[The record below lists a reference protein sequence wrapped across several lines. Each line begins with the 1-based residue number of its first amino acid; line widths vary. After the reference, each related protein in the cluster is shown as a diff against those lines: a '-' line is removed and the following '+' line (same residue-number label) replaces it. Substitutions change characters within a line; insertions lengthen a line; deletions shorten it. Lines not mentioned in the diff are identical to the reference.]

1 MVIGLS
7 IGVGCLVVIVAAII
21 IIVVVRKQ
29 QMIKQSNQEAD
40 DRVSLVAST
49 ISKCFGENNI
59 EDITQN
65 NSRVTIIVKDI
76 SKVNKEEIQ
85 KELDSVMYMGNKIV
99 FVVGSKSEEFYKS
112 LKENL
117 SK

>member
-1 MVIGLS
+1 MVIGIS
-7 IGVGCLVVIVAAII
+7 IGAGLLAIIIAAII
-21 IIVVVRKQ
+21 IVVIIKKHK
-29 QMIKQSNQEAD
+29 MIEKSNQEAD
-40 DRVSLVAST
+40 DKVSEVAST

-65 NSRVTIIVKDI
+65 NSRVTLIVKDI
-76 SKVNKEEIQ
+76 AKVNKEEIK

-99 FVVGSKSEEFYKS
+99 FVVGSKSEEFYKL